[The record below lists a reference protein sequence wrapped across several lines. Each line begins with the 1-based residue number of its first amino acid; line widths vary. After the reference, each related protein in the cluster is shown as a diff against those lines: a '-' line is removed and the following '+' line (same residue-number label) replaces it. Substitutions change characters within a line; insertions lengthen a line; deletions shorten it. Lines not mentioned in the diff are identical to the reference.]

1 MPFRARC
8 NPAAILQRRNAAL
21 LLRPDS
27 VRISSV
33 VTPLVAPR
41 HQVQQYRHS
50 SSSSPLQSPF
60 SSFFSRIRRADT
72 PETASKEFT
81 DALVSCDINALGT
94 AYYTIGKAAQPAQW
108 ISEQQLLASMRALA
122 EKTGKSPQGLRL
134 LRRMYGDV
142 SRRFGY
148 SKESA
153 YDEAMILG
161 LIRAGAVK
169 EAIDLAATLKKEA
182 VDWRAMLQATLRSGG
197 AVEYEHVARIVEP
210 FQRQASLSHDDYR
223 LLLRVLRTYPDQSNS
238 SQLVALQKSMAA
250 RGIALDKSLEAVIT
264 SVYIALGDL
273 EGSRNIIEKWSLLS
287 TEEYELDMWDAIVSH
302 HIATNDVPKLHEVVG
317 KMRDAGIKIP
327 QRALLVL
334 ATAYL
339 DGYIDSKS
347 RVGYRDA
354 AAAID
359 EVGQLSGDLPGTE
372 VWTGV
377 IQHYLDKVDER
388 DSLDVAL
395 QLFDESQGRGIPLT
409 AELVRTM
416 IVPLCSS
423 RKGQYTEDALRIYDE
438 YMTFALN
445 SELEVET
452 VRRRFAGV
460 YEKLFYACARASPP
474 PMASV
479 IRLLDDMRTLSIDFT
494 PSNLI
499 SWLVLLM
506 RASPDHNAAFTL
518 YSNFHSLNPAAIDEE
533 GYNVILTN
541 FLGLKWE
548 GRGEAHAPPDLFVS
562 IMKDMARAGYQ
573 PSSHALTSLLKTYGH
588 TATRLRRSSRRPA
601 LSPEDPLSRLGSSI
615 SSIHTLIKLDPLLP
629 PDIPLLTSLMDAYNR
644 IGSTFEAFEVW
655 DEIVQRR
662 GREEERRGKEGVREI
677 YKPAINVM
685 LDTCGWSYQL
695 AKARKSWSWARRF
708 GLAFDKKHYEAW
720 VECLCRCGSLSEAAD
735 VVLDQMGKE
744 DGVPRADRDTLR
756 LLCKFGRKERDKGKQ
771 VAVAEGVLNRVK
783 EAYPGWWDEL
793 KQEGGGKG
801 RKGQAGSQ

>member
-8 NPAAILQRRNAAL
+8 NPAAIVQRRHAAFV
-21 LLRPDS
+21 LRPNIG
-27 VRISSV
+27 RKSV
-33 VTPLVAPR
+33 VTPLVASAPIP
-41 HQVQQYRHS
+41 QQCRQA
-50 SSSSPLQSPF
+50 SSSSPLSHF

-72 PETASKEFT
+72 PETASREFT
-81 DALVSCDINALGT
+81 DALISCDINALGT
-94 AYYTIGKAAQPAQW
+94 AYYNIGKSAQPAQW

-122 EKTGKSPQGLRL
+122 GKTGTSPQGLRL
-134 LRRMYGDV
+134 LRRMHGDV

-148 SKESA
+148 TREKE
-153 YDEAMILG
+153 YDEALIIG
-161 LIRAGAVK
+161 LIRAGALK
-169 EAIDLAATLKKEA
+169 EALELAKTLKREA
-182 VDWRAMLQATLRSGG
+182 VDWRGMLQTALRSGR
-197 AVEYEHVARIVEP
+197 AVEYEDIARIVEP
-210 FQRQASLSHDDYR
+210 FRGSTLLSYDDYR
-223 LLLRVLRTYPDQSNS
+223 LLLEVLRAYPQESNAA
-238 SQLVALQKSMAA
+238 QLVALQKDMVS
-250 RGIALDKSLEAVIT
+250 RGVAIDKSLEAGIAT
-264 SVYIALGDL
+264 VYIALEDL
-273 EGSRNIIEKWSLLS
+273 EGSKKIIEGWSALP
-287 TEEYELDMWDAIVSH
+287 TEEYEPGMWDAIVSH
-302 HIATNDVPKLHEVVG
+302 YIATNDVPKLHEIIG
-317 KMRDAGIKIP
+317 KMRDSGVEIP

-334 ATAYL
+334 ATSYL
-339 DGYIDSKS
+339 DGFIDSKS
-347 RVGYRDA
+347 RIGYRDA

-377 IQHYLDKVDER
+377 IQHYLDKVEER
-388 DSLDVAL
+388 DALDVAL
-395 QLFDESQGRGIPLT
+395 QLFDESQGRGIALT

-416 IVPLCSS
+416 IIPLCSS
-423 RKGQYTEDALRIYDE
+423 RKNQYLEDALRIYDE
-438 YMTFALN
+438 YITFALS

-452 VRRRFAGV
+452 VRRRFAAV

-479 IRLLDDMRTLSIDFT
+479 IRLLNDMRTLAIDFT

-548 GRGEAHAPPDLFVS
+548 GQGEAYAPPDLFIS

-588 TATRLRRSSRRPA
+588 TATRLRRSTRRPS
-601 LSPEDPLSRLGSSI
+601 LSAEDPLPMLGSSI

-644 IGSTFEAFEVW
+644 IGATFEAFEVW

-662 GREEERRGKEGVREI
+662 GREEERRGKEGAREI

-685 LDTCGWSYQL
+685 LDTCGWSHQL

-708 GLAFDKKHYEAW
+708 GLAFDKKHYDAW

-744 DGVPRADRDTLR
+744 EGLPRADRDTLK
-756 LLCKFGRKERDKGKQ
+756 LLCKFGRRERGKGKQ
-771 VAVAEGVLNRVK
+771 VAEAEAVLSRVK